1 MTDMKTVRIL
11 LLAAAMLSAVCASAQ
26 TRHAAGSEFPSYEGL
41 VMAGYQG
48 WFQNPGRGEMY
59 SNPDDIRIDMWPDVR
74 EYEQTYPTAYR
85 HADGSVARFFCSD
98 DESTVKTHFKW
109 MKQYGLDGV
118 FLQRFF
124 GNAMPRRNGSREG
137 TVTVIRHALKYAQ
150 AYHRAVSVMYDLSG
164 LQPGRND
171 CTELIDDWKFLVDS
185 VGVTSFGR
193 DNMYLY
199 HGGRPLVVIWGVG
212 FPDRPYNI
220 RDIKLDEFID
230 FLHNDPV
237 YGGCSVMLGVPTY
250 WRSLEYDCVEDEYLH
265 TLIRQADLLL
275 PWMVQ
280 RFSPLLHFDMGRYRD
295 LIRKDMAWCAENG
308 VGYVP
313 IIYPGFSWHNL
324 SVHAAGDA
332 NNIGDVKPVESIPR
346 MGGSFYWDQ
355 AFTAIGAGARMLYV
369 AMFDEVNEGT
379 AIFKVTDNPPVSSSA
394 EFADMD
400 GMPSDWYLFLTGEVA
415 RMLRGEIPLSPE
427 IPDHGTLT
435 TPDGV
440 YTIPLTGDM
449 ASNPFVRHIYTA
461 DPSAHVWNGRL
472 YVYASHDIDPPRG
485 CDLMDKYHVFS
496 TDDMVNW
503 TDHGEIFGADDVPW
517 GRPEGGFMWAPDCAC
532 RNGKYYYYFPHPSES
547 RWNDSWKIGVAVSKN
562 PATGFKIRKKW
573 IEGVPP
579 HIDPCVFV
587 DDDGQAYLFV
597 GGGGHCFGGKLK
609 KDMVTLDGE
618 MSEMQGLVDF
628 HEGTWVHK
636 YNGKY
641 YLSYPDNHMENG
653 MQYNRLHYAMSDSP
667 LGPWEYKG
675 IYLEKTDCD
684 TSHGSIVEF
693 KGQWYAFYH
702 GCQIS
707 QMGNLRSICVD
718 RLFYNPDGT
727 IVPVIQRDRCD
738 LPRK

>member
-1 MTDMKTVRIL
+1 MSCFKSIFL
-11 LLAAAMLSAVCASAQ
+11 AVCATICACTAFPAYSQ
-26 TRHAAGSEFPSYEGL
+26 SKHAPKSEFPSYDGL

-48 WFQNPGRGEMY
+48 WFHNYRGGEMY
-59 SNPDDIRIDMWPDVR
+59 TDEENFGLDMWPDVS
-74 EYEQTYPTAYR
+74 EYEKTYPTGFR

-109 MKQYGLDGV
+109 MKQYGVDGV

-124 GNAMPRRNGSREG
+124 NSAMPRRNGSRKG
-137 TVTVIRHALKYAQ
+137 SDIVINHAMKYAQ
-150 AYHRAVSVMYDLSG
+150 EYHRAVAIMYDLSG
-164 LQPGRND
+164 LRPGRND
-171 CTELIDDWKFLVDS
+171 CMQLVDDWKYLVDS
-185 VGVTSFGR
+185 CRVTNYGKR
-193 DNMYLY
+193 NMYLS
-199 HGGRPLVVIWGVG
+199 HKDKPLVVIWGVG
-212 FPDRPYNI
+212 FPDRPYDI
-220 RDIKLDEFID
+220 KDIKLAEFID

-250 WRSLEYDCVEDEYLH
+250 WRTLEYDCVEEPYLH
-265 TLIRQADLLL
+265 ELIRKADLVL

-280 RFSPLLHFDMGRYRD
+280 RFSPLLHFDMDRYRD
-295 LIRKDMAWCAENG
+295 VIRKDIAWCEEAG
-308 VGYVP
+308 VDYVP
-313 IIYPGFSWHNL
+313 LIYPGFSWHNL
-324 SVHAAGDA
+324 SRHAKG
-332 NNIGDVKPVESIPR
+332 IGAEKPVASIPR
-346 MGGSFYWDQ
+346 QKGTFYWSQ
-355 AFTAIGAGARMLYV
+355 AYTAIKTGAKRLYV

-379 AIFKVTDNPPVSSSA
+379 AIFKVTDNPPVGKTTK
-394 EFADMD
+394 FADME
-400 GMPSDWYLFLTGEVA
+400 GMPSDWYLFLTGEIA
-415 RMLRGEIPLSPE
+415 KMLRGEAPLSGE
-427 IPDHGTLT
+427 IPAHGTVT
-435 TPDGV
+435 TPEGV
-440 YTIPLTGDM
+440 FTTSLTGDM
-449 ASNPFVRHIYTA
+449 ASNPFIKHIYTA

-485 CDLMDKYHVFS
+485 CDLMDKYHIFS

-517 GRPEGGFMWAPDCAC
+517 GRPEGGFMWAPDCAY

-547 RWNDSWKIGVAVSKN
+547 RWNDSWKIGVAVSKD

-707 QMGNLRSICVD
+707 QRGNLRSICVD
-718 RLFYNPDGT
+718 KLYYNPDGT
-727 IVPVIQRDRCD
+727 IKPVEQRDHCELFRH
-738 LPRK
+738 